1 MARQLQVS
9 TAHTSEAG
17 MKSGNEDACGL
28 HVPDDEGQLINKGIV
43 AVIADGVSAS
53 DAGKEASDGC
63 VQGFLNDYYS
73 TPDSWTVKTSAHKV
87 LTALNRWLHGQ
98 GHKLY
103 GSERGM
109 VTTLSVLIL
118 KSTTA
123 HLFHVGDTR
132 IYRLRNNDFECLT
145 RDHKVRVGNDK
156 EYLGRA
162 MGIDINVDIDY
173 RKVSAKENDLYL
185 MTTDGVHDFV
195 SHEFMIKT
203 LKSTKDLDQICKT
216 LTVSAAANKSHDN
229 LTCQLVRIDS
239 LPDQDQDAAFQE
251 LTKLPFPP
259 ALDTGMILDGYKILR
274 EIHASKRTQ
283 LYLAVDQ
290 ETGKQVALKT
300 PSINYEDDPT
310 YIELFLHEE
319 WVGKRLNNTHVLKI
333 CDHQRKRQ
341 FLYCV
346 MEYVDGTTLRQWM
359 RDHPRPTIVEVRNII
374 EQIASGLRAFH
385 RLEMIHQD
393 LKPEN
398 IMIDQYGVVKIID
411 FGSTKI
417 AGIEEITSPV
427 ERLSLLGTV
436 NYTAPEYTR
445 NEMPTNRSDIF
456 SVGVIAYEM
465 LTGEL
470 PYKER
475 SFRKKITRLD
485 YISAVEHNPEVSD
498 WVDGALKKAVD
509 PDNHRRYDTLSEFV
523 QDLTKPNTSLINT
536 DALPLMERNPV
547 GFWRT
552 TALALF
558 IFNLFLIFY
567 IFQ

>member
-9 TAHTSEAG
+9 SAHTSEAG
-17 MKSGNEDACGL
+17 KKSGNEDACGVR
-28 HVPDDEGQLINKGIV
+28 VPDDEGQLINKGIV

-53 DAGKEASDGC
+53 DAGKEASNGC
-63 VQGFLNDYYS
+63 VQGFLTDYFS

-145 RDHKVRVGNDK
+145 RDHKVKVGNDK

-195 SHEFMIKT
+195 SNDFMIKT
-203 LKSTKDLDQICKT
+203 LKSTKDLAEICKT
-216 LTVSAAANKSHDN
+216 LVDTAASNKSHDN
-229 LTCQLVRIDS
+229 LTCQLMRIDS
-239 LPDQDQDAAFQE
+239 LPDQDQDAAYQE

-259 ALDTGMILDGYKILR
+259 ALETGMILDGYKILR

-310 YIELFLHEE
+310 YIDLFLHEE

-346 MEYVDGTTLRQWM
+346 TEYVDGTTLRQWM
-359 RDHPRPTIVEVRNII
+359 RDHPTPTIVEVRHII
-374 EQIASGLRAFH
+374 EQIARGLRAFH

-427 ERLSLLGTV
+427 ERISLLGTI
-436 NYTAPEYTR
+436 NYTAPEYVR

-465 LTGEL
+465 LTGQL

-485 YISAVEHNPEVSD
+485 YISATEHNPEVSD
-498 WVDGALKKAVD
+498 WIDGALKKAVD
-509 PDNHRRYDTLSEFV
+509 PDNHRRYDTLSEFI
-523 QDLTKPNTSLINT
+523 QDLTKPNMSLINT
-536 DALPLMERNPV
+536 DTLPLMERNPV
-547 GFWRT
+547 VFWRT
-552 TALALF
+552 VSLALF
-558 IFNLFLIFY
+558 ITNLVLAY
-567 IFQ
+567 YLLQ

>member
-1 MARQLQVS
+1 MAKQLQISAAHIS
-9 TAHTSEAG
+9 TAGA
-17 MKSGNEDACGL
+17 KSRNEDACGL
-28 HVPDDEGQLINKGIV
+28 RVPDDDGQLTNKGIV
-43 AVIADGVSAS
+43 AIIADGVSAS

-63 VQGFLNDYYS
+63 VQGFLTDYFS

-109 VTTLSVLIL
+109 VTTLSALIL

-132 IYRLRNNDFECLT
+132 IYRLRKNDFECLT
-145 RDHKVRVGNDK
+145 RDHKVKVGNDK

-162 MGIDINVDIDY
+162 MGIDVNVDIDY
-173 RKVSAKENDLYL
+173 RKVSAKKGDLYL

-195 SHEFMIKT
+195 SNDFMIKA
-203 LKSTKDLDQICKT
+203 LKSTKDLEEICKI
-216 LTVSAAANKSHDN
+216 LTTRAAENKSLDN
-229 LTCQLVRIDS
+229 LTCQVIRIES
-239 LPDQDQDAAFQE
+239 LPSQDQDAAYQE

-259 ALDTGMILDGYKILR
+259 LLDRGMILDGYKILR

-283 LYLAVDQ
+283 LYLAVDE

-300 PSINYEDDPT
+300 PSVNYEDDPT

-333 CDHQRKRQ
+333 CDHTRKRQ

-346 MEYVDGTTLRQWM
+346 MEYVEGETLRQWM
-359 RDHPRPTIVEVRNII
+359 LDHPNPGIMEVRNII
-374 EQIASGLRAFH
+374 DQISQGLRAFH

-427 ERLSLLGTV
+427 ERVSLLGTV
-436 NYTAPEYTR
+436 NYTAPEYLR
-445 NEMPTNRSDIF
+445 NEMPSNRSDIF

-475 SFRKKITRLD
+475 AFTKKITRLD
-485 YISAVEHNPEVSD
+485 YIPATERNAEIND

-509 PDNHRRYDTLSEFV
+509 PDTYRRYDTLSEFI
-523 QDLTKPNTSLINT
+523 QDLTKPNASLIST
-536 DALPLMERNPV
+536 AALPLMERNPV
-547 GFWRT
+547 VFWRT
-552 TALALF
+552 ISLALF
-558 IFNLFLIFY
+558 VSNLFLIFY
-567 IFQ
+567 LFK